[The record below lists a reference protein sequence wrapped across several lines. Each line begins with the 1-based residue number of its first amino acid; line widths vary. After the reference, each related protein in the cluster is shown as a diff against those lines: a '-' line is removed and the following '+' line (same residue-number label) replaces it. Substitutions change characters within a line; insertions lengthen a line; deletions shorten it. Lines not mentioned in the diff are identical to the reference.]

1 MAVGKNDFMAVRI
14 EGVHLLTMMNPPA
27 FRLRSALCSA
37 FSVWLAACAGS
48 TGPATP
54 APERVA
60 VDTVVVRSEAD
71 PKLEQRVTTVQL
83 QLLERAAQVEDLRR
97 QLGAARREVVR
108 AMARLQTL
116 ASRAEAASAMA
127 EAEIGVE
134 AVIGAAGDDEAPEA
148 AQARQLLA
156 LSTTEFADENYGGA
170 LYMASQARG
179 VARAGEF
186 RLTTAELGDRQ
197 PREVLFALPVPLET
211 AQRSNVRAGPGLG
224 FRVLFTAEA
233 ATPVVGYSYTE
244 QWVRI
249 NDDQGRDG
257 WVFHSLVTSPGESG
271 R

>member
-1 MAVGKNDFMAVRI
+1 
-14 EGVHLLTMMNPPA
+14 MMNPLA

-37 FSVWLAACAGS
+37 FGVWLAACAGG

-60 VDTVVVRSEAD
+60 VDTVVIRSEVDAE
-71 PKLEQRVTTVQL
+71 LEQRVATVQL
-83 QLLERAAQVEDLRR
+83 QLLERAAQVEELQR
-97 QLGAARREVVR
+97 QLDAARREVVR

-134 AVIGAAGDDEAPEA
+134 AVIGAAGDEEVPDA

-156 LSTTEFADENYGGA
+156 LSAAEFASENYGGA
-170 LYMASQARG
+170 LYLASQARS
-179 VARAGEF
+179 VARAGEY
-186 RLTTAELGDRQ
+186 RLASTDLGDRQ
-197 PREVLFALPVPLET
+197 PTEVLFALPVPLQT
-211 AQRSNVRAGPGLG
+211 ARRSNVRTGPGLA
-224 FRVLFTAEA
+224 FRVLFTVDA
-233 ATPVVGYSYTE
+233 ATPVVGHSYTE
-244 QWVRI
+244 RWVRI

-257 WVFHSLVTSPGESG
+257 WIFHALVTGPGESG